1 MNRRLVIGCPPEP
14 KFLPATDGSKG
25 MKGLGHPIDNR
36 Q

>member
-1 MNRRLVIGCPPEP
+1 MNRRFVKGCPPEP
-14 KFLPATDGSKG
+14 TTDGSKG